1 MLRKIKK
8 NDIFMKEVKIMKD
21 SRIEKLASNLL
32 NHSINLQKGEK
43 ILIEIIGMDAI
54 PLGKELIKQSES
66 IEALPFFNII
76 DYEIMREML
85 KNTTEEQIQVYAKH
99 DLQRMKDMDAYIGV
113 RASTNTAELN
123 GILKRKMELYNKYY
137 TLPVHFEERVKHTK
151 WCILRYPNASMAQMS
166 NMNTEEFEDFY
177 FNVCT
182 LDYEKMSKAMD
193 DLVNLMNKTKK
204 VHIVGEGTD
213 LTFSIEGIPAEKY
226 MGTFNIPDGEV
237 ATAPVK
243 NSINGYITYNTE
255 TRYNGILF
263 NNIRFEFENGKI
275 VNATSNKTKE
285 LNEILNTDEGSRY
298 IGEFALGLN
307 PYIEKPIGDTLFD
320 EKIKG
325 SFHFTPGDSLEE
337 SDNGNR
343 SSIHWDIVNI
353 QTPEYG
359 GGEIWFDDVLV
370 RKDGLFIL
378 EELKQL
384 NPENLKIGTNWNIIK
399 FLFI

>member
-1 MLRKIKK
+1 
-8 NDIFMKEVKIMKD
+8 MKD
-21 SRIEKLASNLL
+21 SRIEKLARNLL
-32 NHSINLQKGEK
+32 NHSINLKKGEN
-43 ILIEIIGMDAI
+43 ILIEIIGMAAI
-54 PLGKELIKQSES
+54 PLGKELIKQAEN
-66 IEALPFFNII
+66 IGAYPQFNII
-76 DYEIMREML
+76 DYEIMREIL
-85 KNTTEEQIQVYAKH
+85 LNCSEEQIKIYAKH
-99 DLQRMKDMDAYIGV
+99 ELKRMKDMNAYIGI
-113 RASTNTAELN
+113 RASNNTAELS
-123 GILKRKMELYNKYY
+123 GIPKEKMELYNKYY
-137 TLPVHFEERVKHTK
+137 TLPVHLEERVKNTK
-151 WCILRYPNASMAQMS
+151 WCILRYPNSSMAQMS

-193 DLVNLMNKTKK
+193 NLVELMNRTKN
-204 VHIVGEGTD
+204 VHIVGEGTN

-275 VNATSNKTKE
+275 VKATSNKTKE
-285 LNEILNTDEGSRY
+285 LNEILDTDEGSRY

-307 PYIEKPIGDTLFD
+307 PYIERPIGDTLFD

-325 SFHFTPGDSLEE
+325 SFHLTPGDSLEE
-337 SDNGNR
+337 SNNGNH

-353 QTPEYG
+353 QTKEYG

-370 RKDGLFIL
+370 RKDGVFVID
-378 EELKQL
+378 ELKSL
-384 NPENLKIGTNWNIIK
+384 NPENLI
-399 FLFI
+399 

>member
-1 MLRKIKK
+1 MR
-8 NDIFMKEVKIMKD
+8 DI
-21 SRIEKLASNLL
+21 RIEKLASNLL
-32 NHSINLQKGEK
+32 SHSINLQTGEK
-43 ILIEIIGMDAI
+43 ILIEVIGMDAI
-54 PLGKELIKQSES
+54 PLGKELIKQSEK
-66 IEALPFFNII
+66 IGALPFFNII

-85 KNTTEEQIQVYAKH
+85 IGATEEQMQVYAKH
-99 DLQRMKDMDAYIGV
+99 DLQKMKDMDAYIGI

-123 GILKRKMELYNKYY
+123 GISKEKMELYNKYY

-166 NMNTEEFEDFY
+166 NMNTESFEDFY

-182 LDYEKMSKAMD
+182 LDYDKMSKAMNP
-193 DLVNLMNKTKK
+193 LVNLMNKTKK
-204 VHIVGEGTD
+204 VHIIGEGTD

-243 NSINGYITYNTE
+243 NSVNGYITYNTE
-255 TRYNGILF
+255 TRYNGVLF
-263 NNIRFEFENGKI
+263 NNIRFEFKDGKI
-275 VNATSNKTKE
+275 VKATSNKTKE
-285 LNEILNTDEGSRY
+285 LNEILDTDEGSRY
-298 IGEFALGLN
+298 IGEFAIGLN

-337 SDNGNR
+337 SNNGNR

-353 QTPEYG
+353 QTPEYS

-370 RKDGLFIL
+370 RKDGSFVL
-378 EELKQL
+378 EELKAL
-384 NPENLKIGTNWNIIK
+384 NPENLI
-399 FLFI
+399 

>member
-1 MLRKIKK
+1 
-8 NDIFMKEVKIMKD
+8 MKD
-21 SRIEKLASNLL
+21 IRNEKLANNLL
-32 NHSINLQKGEK
+32 KHSINLQKNEK
-43 ILIEIIGMDAI
+43 ILIEIIGIDGI
-54 PLGKELIKQSES
+54 PLGKELIKQAEQ
-66 IEALPFFNII
+66 IGAYPCFNII
-76 DYEIMREML
+76 DYKIMREML
-85 KNTTEEQIQVYAKH
+85 LNSSKEQIKIYAQH
-99 DLQRMKDMDAYIGV
+99 DLQRMKDMDAYIGI
-113 RASTNTAELN
+113 RASNNTAELN
-123 GILKRKMELYNKYY
+123 GIAKDKMELYNKYY
-137 TLPVHFEERVKHTK
+137 TLPVHFEERVKNTK

-166 NMNTEEFEDFY
+166 KMSTEEFEDFY
-177 FNVCT
+177 FRVCT

-193 DLVNLMNKTKK
+193 NLVDLMNKTKS

-243 NSINGYITYNTE
+243 NSVNGHITYNTE

-263 NNIRFEFENGKI
+263 NNIEFEFENGKI
-275 VNATSNKTKE
+275 INATSNKTKE

-307 PYIEKPIGDTLFD
+307 PYIENPIGDTLFD

-359 GGEIWFDDVLV
+359 GGEIWFDDVLI
-370 RKDGLFIL
+370 RKDGVFVL
-378 EELKQL
+378 EELKSL
-384 NPENLKIGTNWNIIK
+384 NPENLI
-399 FLFI
+399 

>member
-1 MLRKIKK
+1 MRDL
-8 NDIFMKEVKIMKD
+8 
-21 SRIEKLASNLL
+21 RIEKLANNLL

-43 ILIEIIGMDAI
+43 ILIEIIGMEAI
-54 PLGKELIKQSES
+54 PLGKELIRQAEK
-66 IEALPFFNII
+66 IGATPFFNII

-85 KNTTEEQIQVYAKH
+85 INGTAEQMQMYAKH
-99 DLQRMKDMDAYIGV
+99 DLQRMKDMDAYVGV

-123 GILKRKMELYNKYY
+123 GISKEKMELYNKYY
-137 TLPVHFEERVKHTK
+137 TLPVHFEERVKHTR

-182 LDYEKMSKAMD
+182 LDYDKMSKAMEP
-193 DLVNLMNKTKK
+193 LVELMNKTKN
-204 VHIVGEGTD
+204 VHIKGEGTD
-213 LTFSIEGIPAEKY
+213 LRFSIEGIPAEKY

-243 NSINGYITYNTE
+243 NSVNGYITYNTE
-255 TRYNGILF
+255 TRYNGVLF
-263 NNIRFEFENGKI
+263 NNIRFEFKDGKI
-275 VNATSNKTKE
+275 IKATSNKTKE
-285 LNEILNTDEGSRY
+285 LNEILDTDDGSRY

-307 PYIEKPIGDTLFD
+307 PYIVKPIGDTLFD
-320 EKIKG
+320 EKIRG

-337 SDNGNR
+337 SNNGNR

-370 RKDGLFIL
+370 RKDGVFVL
-378 EELKQL
+378 EELQPL
-384 NPENLKIGTNWNIIK
+384 NPENLV
-399 FLFI
+399 

>member
-1 MLRKIKK
+1 
-8 NDIFMKEVKIMKD
+8 MKD
-21 SRIEKLASNLL
+21 FRIEKLASNLL

-43 ILIEIIGMDAI
+43 ILIEIIGTDAV
-54 PLGKELIKQSES
+54 PLGKELIKQSE
-66 IEALPFFNII
+66 IRGALPFFNII

-85 KNTTEEQIQVYAKH
+85 KNATEGQMRIYAKH
-99 DLQRMKDMDAYIGV
+99 DLQRMKDMDAYIGI
-113 RASTNTAELN
+113 RASTNTADLN
-123 GILKRKMELYNKYY
+123 GISKEKMELYNKYCN
-137 TLPVHFEERVKHTK
+137 LPVHFEERVKDK
-151 WCILRYPNASMAQMS
+151 NWCILRYPNASMAQMS

-182 LDYEKMSKAMD
+182 LDYGRMSKAMD
-193 DLVNLMNKTKK
+193 ALFDLMNKTKK

-213 LTFSIEGIPAEKY
+213 LTFSIEGILAKKY

-243 NSINGYITYNTE
+243 NSVNGYISYNTE
-255 TRYNGILF
+255 TRYNGVLF
-263 NNIRFEFENGKI
+263 NNIKFEFENGKI
-275 VNATSNKTKE
+275 VNATSNKPKE
-285 LNEILNTDEGSRY
+285 LNEILDTDEGSRY
-298 IGEFALGLN
+298 IGEFAIGLN

-343 SSIHWDIVNI
+343 SSIHWDIINI

-359 GGEIWFDDVLV
+359 GGEIWFDNVLV
-370 RKDGLFIL
+370 RKNGIFVLD
-378 EELKQL
+378 ELKSL
-384 NPENLKIGTNWNIIK
+384 NPENLI
-399 FLFI
+399 

>member
-1 MLRKIKK
+1 MR
-8 NDIFMKEVKIMKD
+8 DI
-21 SRIEKLASNLL
+21 RIERLTSNLL
-32 NHSINLQKGEK
+32 RHSINLQKGEK

-54 PLGKELIKQSES
+54 PLGKELIRQAEN
-66 IEALPFFNII
+66 IGAIPFFNII

-85 KNTTEEQIQVYAKH
+85 RNGTEQQMQIYAKH
-99 DLQRMKDMDAYIGV
+99 DLQRMKDMDAYIGI

-123 GILKRKMELYNKYY
+123 GVSKERMEIYNKYY
-137 TLPVHFEERVKHTK
+137 NLPVHFEERVKNTK

-166 NMNTEEFEDFY
+166 NMNTEEFEGFY

-182 LDYEKMSKAMD
+182 LDYNKMSKAMD
-193 DLVNLMNKTKK
+193 PLVDLMNKTKN
-204 VHIVGEGTD
+204 VHIIGEETD

-237 ATAPVK
+237 ATSPVR
-243 NSINGYITYNTE
+243 NSVNGYITYNTE

-263 NNIRFEFENGKI
+263 NNIRFEFKDGKI
-275 VNATSNKTKE
+275 VKAISNKTKE
-285 LNEILNTDEGSRY
+285 LNEILDTDEGGRY

-370 RKDGLFIL
+370 RKDGIFVLD
-378 EELKQL
+378 ELKPL
-384 NPENLKIGTNWNIIK
+384 NPENLV
-399 FLFI
+399 

>member
-1 MLRKIKK
+1 
-8 NDIFMKEVKIMKD
+8 MKD
-21 SRIEKLASNLL
+21 LRVEKLANNLL
-32 NHSINLQKGEK
+32 THSINLQKGEK

-54 PLGKELIKQSES
+54 PLGKELIKQAEK
-66 IEALPFFNII
+66 IGALPLFNII

-85 KNTTEEQIQVYAKH
+85 ENSTEEQIKIYAKH
-99 DLQRMKDMDAYIGV
+99 DLHRMKDMDAYIGA

-123 GILKRKMELYNKYY
+123 GIPEEKMELYNKYY
-137 TLPVHFEERVKHTK
+137 TLPVHFEERVKKTK

-166 NMNTEEFEDFY
+166 NMSTENFEDFY

-182 LDYEKMSKAMD
+182 LDYDKMSKAMD
-193 DLVNLMNKTKK
+193 PLVELMNKTKN

-213 LTFSIEGIPAEKY
+213 LIFSIEGIPAEKY

-243 NSINGYITYNTE
+243 NSVNGYITYNTE
-255 TRYNGILF
+255 TRYNGVLF
-263 NNIRFEFENGKI
+263 NNIRFEFKNGKI
-275 VNATSNKTKE
+275 VKATSNKTKE
-285 LNEILNTDEGSRY
+285 LNEILDTDEGSRY

-307 PYIEKPIGDTLFD
+307 PYIESPIGDTLFD

-337 SDNGNR
+337 SNNGNR

-353 QTPEYG
+353 QTPDYG

-370 RKDGLFIL
+370 RKDGIFVLD
-378 EELKQL
+378 ELKTL
-384 NPENLKIGTNWNIIK
+384 NPENLI
-399 FLFI
+399 

>member
-1 MLRKIKK
+1 
-8 NDIFMKEVKIMKD
+8 MKD
-21 SRIEKLASNLL
+21 MRIEKLASNLL
-32 NHSINLQKGEK
+32 SHSINLQKGEK

-54 PLGKELIKQSES
+54 PLGKELIKQAEN
-66 IEALPFFNII
+66 IGAIPFFNII

-85 KNTTEEQIQVYAKH
+85 LNCTEEQMKIFAKH
-99 DLQRMKDMDAYIGV
+99 DVQRMKDMNAYIGI

-123 GILKRKMELYNKYY
+123 GVPVEKMEIHNKYY
-137 TLPVHFEERVKHTK
+137 TLPVHFKERVKHTK

-166 NMNTEEFEDFY
+166 NMNTEQFEDFY
-177 FNVCT
+177 FKVCT
-182 LDYEKMSKAMD
+182 LDYDKMSKAMD
-193 DLVNLMNKTKK
+193 PLVDLMNRTKN
-204 VHIVGEGTD
+204 VHIIGEGTD
-213 LTFSIEGIPAEKY
+213 LTFSIEGILAEKY

-237 ATAPVK
+237 VTAPVK
-243 NSINGYITYNTE
+243 NSVNGYITYNTE
-255 TRYNGILF
+255 TRYNGVLF
-263 NNIRFEFENGKI
+263 NNIRLEFKDGKI
-275 VNATSNKTKE
+275 VKATSNKTKE
-285 LNEILNTDEGSRY
+285 LNEILDTDEGSRY

-307 PYIEKPIGDTLFD
+307 PYIERPIGDTLFD

-370 RKDGLFIL
+370 RKDGVFVL
-378 EELKQL
+378 EELKGL
-384 NPENLKIGTNWNIIK
+384 NPENNTIK
-399 FLFI
+399 STLY